1 MKILCS
7 INSVNIN
14 ISVVKDN
21 NIENILLNF
30 YGRYLMRRANQIELL
45 EKLLKIDNYHLEKYK
60 KEEIID
66 FIIGLIKDFSEVT
79 DFLKI
84 MDSLNARNINSNFMK
99 QLKI

>member
-1 MKILCS
+1 
-7 INSVNIN
+7 
-14 ISVVKDN
+14 
-21 NIENILLNF
+21 
-30 YGRYLMRRANQIELL
+30 MRRANQIELL